1 MEMPP
6 YGLGTYTV
14 QGENCS
20 NIISSALE
28 NGYRLIDTAELY
40 QNHSDIAIGIKAATH
55 ANIVKREDIWLTSK
69 IHNRD
74 QRKLNI
80 GPAIQKILTD
90 LDTDYLDLIIL
101 HSAQKKYLE
110 AYTELIRCAEHFN
123 VKHIGVSNFRVD
135 ELEKIIDK
143 TGITPY
149 LNQIEI
155 SPFNQR
161 IALRSYMA
169 EKNIITQAYAS
180 LTCGITLNS
189 DSESA
194 SVSAESASVSAESA
208 SVSAESAS
216 VSAESASVSAESAES
231 ASVSAESAESTSSE
245 YLKSTI
251 YDPDQLLLG
260 WATHYNLRPIPTAHT
275 TDHLIKNFHTMR
287 DIKLDQIHVEKLDQ
301 ITEIVCN
308 YKQHADNVSYL

>member
-1 MEMPP
+1 MPP

-20 NIISSALE
+20 NIILSALE
-28 NGYRLIDTAELY
+28 NSYRLIDTAELY

-123 VKHIGVSNFRVD
+123 IKHIGVSNFRVD

-180 LTCGITLNS
+180 LTCGISLN
-189 DSESA
+189 
-194 SVSAESASVSAESA
+194 
-208 SVSAESAS
+208 
-216 VSAESASVSAESAES
+216 
-231 ASVSAESAESTSSE
+231 SE
-245 YLKSTI
+245 YLISEE
-251 YDPDQLLLG
+251 YNPDQLLLA

-275 TDHLIKNFHTMR
+275 TEHLIKNFHTMKE
-287 DIKLDQIHVEKLDQ
+287 IELDQTHVEKLDQ

-308 YKQHADNVSYL
+308 YKQHADKINL

>member
-189 DSESA
+189 ESVSVTESA
-194 SVSAESASVSAESA
+194 SADSAST
-208 SVSAESAS
+208 
-216 VSAESASVSAESAES
+216 
-231 ASVSAESAESTSSE
+231 ESTETASSE
-245 YLKSTI
+245 YLKSTM
-251 YDPDQLLLG
+251 YEPDQLLLG
-260 WATHYNLRPIPTAHT
+260 WATHYNLRPIPTAHK
-275 TDHLIKNFHTMR
+275 TDHLIKNFKTMKE
-287 DIKLDQIHVEKLDQ
+287 IKLDQTHVEKLDQ

-308 YKQHADNVSYL
+308 YKQHADKINL

>member
-1 MEMPP
+1 MEMPS

-20 NIISSALE
+20 NIILSALE

-55 ANIVKREDIWLTSK
+55 ANIVKRENIWLTSK

-110 AYTELIRCAEHFN
+110 AYTELIRCASHFN

-189 DSESA
+189 ASTE
-194 SVSAESASVSAESA
+194 SVSASSTESTET
-208 SVSAESAS
+208 
-216 VSAESASVSAESAES
+216 
-231 ASVSAESAESTSSE
+231 TSSE
-245 YLKSTI
+245 YLKSTM
-251 YDPDQLLLG
+251 YEPDQLLLA
-260 WATHYNLRPIPTAHT
+260 WATHYNLRPIPTAHNI
-275 TDHLIKNFHTMR
+275 DHLIKNFQTMK
-287 DIKLDQIHVEKLDQ
+287 DIKLDQTHVEKLDQ

-308 YKQHADNVSYL
+308 YKQHADKIYL

>member
-1 MEMPP
+1 MQMPS

-20 NIISSALE
+20 NIILSALE

-110 AYTELIRCAEHFN
+110 AYTELIKCAEHFN
-123 VKHIGVSNFRVD
+123 IKHIGVSNFRVD

-189 DSESA
+189 ESVSVTESIESTSA
-194 SVSAESASVSAESA
+194 STSAESASTSAESA
-208 SVSAESAS
+208 ST
-216 VSAESASVSAESAES
+216 
-231 ASVSAESAESTSSE
+231 SAESTYTASSE

-251 YDPDQLLLG
+251 YDPDQLLLA
-260 WATHYNLRPIPTAHT
+260 WATHYNLRPIPTAHK
-275 TDHLIKNFHTMR
+275 TDHLIKNFKTMKE
-287 DIKLDQIHVEKLDQ
+287 IKLDQTHVEKLDQ

-308 YKQHADNVSYL
+308 YKQHADKINL

>member
-20 NIISSALE
+20 NIILSALE

-110 AYTELIRCAEHFN
+110 AYTELIRCASQFN

-161 IALRSYMA
+161 IALRSYMT

-189 DSESA
+189 AAAASASAASAASTESA
-194 SVSAESASVSAESA
+194 TD
-208 SVSAESAS
+208 
-216 VSAESASVSAESAES
+216 
-231 ASVSAESAESTSSE
+231 STTETSSSE
-245 YLKSTI
+245 YLESSI

-260 WATHYNLRPIPTAHT
+260 WATHYNLRPIPTAHN
-275 TDHLIKNFHTMR
+275 TDHLIKNLQTMKE
-287 DIKLDQIHVEKLDQ
+287 IKLDQTHVEKLDQ

-308 YKQHADNVSYL
+308 YKQHADKVYL